1 MRKTDRTTK
10 HIETQKSIKRQNQTK
25 KRKPANIFKQME
37 HVKKNMSKDRGQP
50 EHRCTMMLEKTRM
63 IKHRE
68 KGQTYTKNKNN
79 KLQNKHTLTTELKQ
93 QMDLKNAN
101 KDLSTN
107 IASNT
112 LKKRKKQ
119 RKREQTHTHRT
130 ERNNTVKHTHTHRE
144 PKTERETRTHTQEA
158 ATNQY
163 HFFRTCTKT
172 TAN

>member
-1 MRKTDRTTK
+1 
-10 HIETQKSIKRQNQTK
+10 
-25 KRKPANIFKQME
+25 
-37 HVKKNMSKDRGQP
+37 
-50 EHRCTMMLEKTRM
+50 MMLEKTRM

-112 LKKRKKQ
+112 LKTTEKTKKT
-119 RKREQTHTHRT
+119 RTNTHTGQ
-130 ERNNTVKHTHTHRE
+130 K
-144 PKTERETRTHTQEA
+144 ETTP
-158 ATNQY
+158 
-163 HFFRTCTKT
+163 
-172 TAN
+172 

>member
-37 HVKKNMSKDRGQP
+37 HVKKNMSKDRRQQK
-50 EHRCTMMLEKTRM
+50 HRCTMMLEKTRM

-112 LKKRKKQ
+112 LKKTEKQ
-119 RKREQTHTHRT
+119 RKHEQTHTQDRKKQHR
-130 ERNNTVKHTHTHRE
+130 KTHTHRE
-144 PKTERETRTHTQEA
+144 TRAHTQEA

-163 HFFRTCTKT
+163 YLFRTCTKT

>member
-1 MRKTDRTTK
+1 MYND
-10 HIETQKSIKRQNQTK
+10 
-25 KRKPANIFKQME
+25 
-37 HVKKNMSKDRGQP
+37 VG
-50 EHRCTMMLEKTRM
+50 KTRM

-112 LKKRKKQ
+112 LKKNGKQRKHKQTHTQDRKKQ
-119 RKREQTHTHRT
+119 HRK
-130 ERNNTVKHTHTHRE
+130 THTHRE
-144 PKTERETRTHTQEA
+144 PKTERETRTRTQEA

-163 HFFRTCTKT
+163 HLFRTCTKT

>member
-1 MRKTDRTTK
+1 MYND
-10 HIETQKSIKRQNQTK
+10 
-25 KRKPANIFKQME
+25 
-37 HVKKNMSKDRGQP
+37 VG
-50 EHRCTMMLEKTRM
+50 KTRM

-112 LKKRKKQ
+112 LKTTEKTKKT
-119 RKREQTHTHRT
+119 RTNTHTGQ
-130 ERNNTVKHTHTHRE
+130 K
-144 PKTERETRTHTQEA
+144 ETTP
-158 ATNQY
+158 
-163 HFFRTCTKT
+163 
-172 TAN
+172 

>member
-1 MRKTDRTTK
+1 
-10 HIETQKSIKRQNQTK
+10 
-25 KRKPANIFKQME
+25 ME
-37 HVKKNMSKDRGQP
+37 HVKKNMSKDRGQQK
-50 EHRCTMMLEKTRM
+50 HRCTMMLEKTRM

-112 LKKRKKQ
+112 LQKRKKQ
-119 RKREQTHTHRT
+119 RKHEQTHTHRT
-130 ERNNTVKHTHTHRE
+130 ERNNTVKHTHTQRN
-144 PKTERETRTHTQEA
+144 TRTHTQEA

-163 HFFRTCTKT
+163 YLFRTCTKT
-172 TAN
+172 AAN

>member
-37 HVKKNMSKDRGQP
+37 HVKKNMSKDRRQQK
-50 EHRCTMMLEKTRM
+50 HRCTMMLEKTRM

-112 LKKRKKQ
+112 LKKNGKNKENTN
-119 RKREQTHTHRT
+119 KHTHRT
-130 ERNNTVKHTHTHRE
+130 ERNNTVKHTHTQR
-144 PKTERETRTHTQEA
+144 
-158 ATNQY
+158 
-163 HFFRTCTKT
+163 TKT
-172 TAN
+172 